1 MKHPPGSMGSCFIW
15 QRTAE
20 PPSFCPAVPS
30 FLEFKQ
36 NNDCSLIGK
45 QVSRVLRRNS
55 RCSASTSTQGIDST
69 GSFGQK
75 QKSPLKTLTPRQHCR
90 EITCNSQAVSYAH
103 ICTYSN
109 LLSFR
114 TIKKKIFALLRV
126 AQLSLFLCILKKFA
140 LNVRLR
146 QTERVRKVLRTIKQ
160 VELQLK
166 KVVHIMHLVLWLLK
180 LQNFL
185 LK

>member
-114 TIKKKIFALLRV
+114 TIKKNLCTFKSCTV
-126 AQLSLFLCILKKFA
+126 VSLCILKKFA

-166 KVVHIMHLVLWLLK
+166 KVVHIMHLVIWLLK